1 MSAPLALL
9 LMVGASLLAGGLV
22 LGPAAWRRLEDPIER
37 LFASLSLGLLGG
49 GWLALL
55 LAEAGVFSLAR
66 LAALWGIAIVL
77 LARRWRRAR
86 GVPAV
91 ARRRWSHTEVAALC
105 VWLAA
110 ALWLFFRP
118 HESILGGA
126 DAGVYISAGANLS
139 RTGALLIFDPA
150 LALLEPADY
159 PAWLRPIPPR
169 EAAAPYYLLPG
180 FYVPGDPPGR
190 IIPQF
195 YPLHIVWLAI
205 GHALGGL
212 PTELLITPLWAYLG
226 CLAFYLTARALWGWP
241 TGLLALTALSL
252 NALQV
257 WFARY
262 PTAEMLTQA
271 LLWTGMWAF
280 IAWVTGRGP
289 RATWAAVAG
298 LALGQVMLARID
310 FYFLLTVPLATGVW
324 LLRTRA
330 GRRADLWF
338 FAPFVLLTV
347 HSLAHG
353 FVWSRPYFLTL
364 MRYGGTL
371 ATRRFAIPL
380 TATAVAGIV
389 LILLAARG
397 DRCDRLL
404 ARAGAWRPLW
414 AWLSAGLIIV
424 LAIYGYW
431 VRPQVEQTALYSYW
445 YGGGQVPKLD
455 HENLVRLGWYLTP
468 LGLALSVGG
477 VCWMLVREADRRT
490 ALVLAIGLFTSLFYL
505 WRIQINPH
513 QIYAMRRYVPAV
525 APFLILAAATWI
537 GRIAGLVETAVNRSG
552 KVGAPRPLWR
562 LGLASGLTL
571 AWMFGI
577 VDAARGFIGQVDD
590 RGLVAQIDQ
599 LNASLSP
606 HSLLIFNDPA
616 PVGAGDFWGT
626 PLRFL
631 YGQAAFTLRDPQAV
645 DRERL
650 LATVRRWQE
659 AGWVVYWAATPGG
672 EEWPGEA
679 TRDLQRTDEWQLSS
693 RALEGTYDHKP
704 QAIVARAWS
713 LTLWRVREVDPL
725 SEERN

>member
-1 MSAPLALL
+1 MPAPFALL
-9 LMVGASLLAGGLV
+9 IIVVASLATGGLI
-22 LGPAAWRRLEDPIER
+22 LGPGGWRRLTDPLER
-37 LFASLSLGLLGG
+37 LFASLALGLLSS

-66 LAALWGIAIVL
+66 LAALWGIAVVL
-77 LARRWRRAR
+77 LAWRWRRAHNDAPSDGCGR
-86 GVPAV
+86 VSRA
-91 ARRRWSHTEVAALC
+91 EVAALM
-105 VWLAA
+105 VWLAT

-126 DAGVYISAGANLS
+126 DAGVYVSAGANLS

-190 IIPQF
+190 VIPQF
-195 YPLHIVWLAI
+195 YPLHMVWLAI

-212 PTELLITPLWAYLG
+212 PTELLITPLWACLG
-226 CLAFYLTARALWGWP
+226 CLAFYVTIRALWGWP
-241 TGLLALTALSL
+241 IGFLALAALSL

-280 IAWVTGRGP
+280 VAWITGRGP
-289 RATWAAVAG
+289 RAAWAAIAG
-298 LALGQVMLARID
+298 LALGQVMLTRID
-310 FYFLLTVPLATGVW
+310 FYFLLAIPVGMGVW
-324 LLRTRA
+324 LVWTRS
-330 GRRADLWF
+330 GQRDDLWF
-338 FAPFVLLTV
+338 FIPFALLAV

-353 FVWSRPYFLTL
+353 LLWSRPYFLSL
-364 MRYGGTL
+364 MRYGGAL
-371 ATRRFAIPL
+371 ATRQLMIPSI
-380 TATAVAGIV
+380 AAAAASIV
-389 LILLAARG
+389 LILLSLRG
-397 DRCDRLL
+397 DRRGRLP
-404 ARAGAWRPLW
+404 ARLRTWRPFW
-414 AWLSAGLIIV
+414 AWLSAALVIA
-424 LAIYGYW
+424 LAVYGYW

-445 YGGGQVPKLD
+445 YGGGQIPKLD

-468 LGLALSVGG
+468 LGLALGVGG
-477 VCWMLVREADRRT
+477 VCWMLMREANRRT
-490 ALVLAIGLFTSLFYL
+490 ALILAIGLFASLFYL

-513 QIYAMRRYVPAV
+513 QIYAMRRYAPAV
-525 APFLILAAATWI
+525 APFLMLAAAVLI
-537 GRIAGLVETAVNRSG
+537 GRLAGVSETPAGSSARAQ
-552 KVGAPRPLWR
+552 APWHLWR
-562 LGLASGLTL
+562 LGLAGGLTL

-590 RGLVAQIDQ
+590 RGLIAQIEQ
-599 LNASLSP
+599 FNARLAP
-606 HSLLIFNDPA
+606 RSLLIFNDPA
-616 PVGAGDFWGT
+616 PVGAGDFLGT

-631 YGQAAFTLRDPQAV
+631 YEREVFTLRDPQAI

-650 LATVRRWQE
+650 LATVHRWQA
-659 AGWVVYWAATPGG
+659 AGWAVYWAATPGG

-679 TRDLQRTDEWQLSS
+679 ARDLQRVDEWQLSS
-693 RALEGTYDHKP
+693 RALEGAYDHKP
-704 QAIVARAWS
+704 QAIIVREWS
-713 LTLWRVREVDPL
+713 LTLWRVQ
-725 SEERN
+725 EEAP